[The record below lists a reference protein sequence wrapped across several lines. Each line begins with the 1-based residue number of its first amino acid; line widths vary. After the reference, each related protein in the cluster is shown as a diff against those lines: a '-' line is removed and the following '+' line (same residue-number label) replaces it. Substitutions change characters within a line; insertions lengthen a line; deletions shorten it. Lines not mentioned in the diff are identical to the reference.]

1 MEDMVEDASAFE
13 VPHDDSDEEEDPL
26 PQQVLDIDAD
36 RDEQDCQ
43 NNGLHFQQIRFCSDL
58 ISCVCENI
66 PFHSKG
72 NVMEEVRLY
81 SQFEI
86 NGCA

>member
-1 MEDMVEDASAFE
+1 MEDIVEDASAFE

-43 NNGLHFQQIRFCSDL
+43 NNGLHF
-58 ISCVCENI
+58 
-66 PFHSKG
+66 
-72 NVMEEVRLY
+72 
-81 SQFEI
+81 
-86 NGCA
+86 

>member
-1 MEDMVEDASAFE
+1 MEDIVEDASAFE
-13 VPHDDSDEEEDPL
+13 VPHDDSDEEEEPL
-26 PQQVLDIDAD
+26 PQQVLDIEAD
-36 RDEQDCQ
+36 RDEQDYQ
-43 NNGLHFQQIRFCSDL
+43 NKGLRFQRIWFCSDL
-58 ISCVCENI
+58 ISCVCGNI

-72 NVMEEVRLY
+72 NVMEDVHLY